1 SQCCCE
7 TRGAEGASGLRNP
20 SHDDDVT
27 FLGIAANLRAVI
39 PSPMRRVK
47 MRSLW
52 VVSLFLAVA
61 LSGTAAPAAQTARVD
76 RVQFN
81 AAQQAGRPILI
92 DIRASWCPICA
103 AQEPII
109 ERIAALPEYQDLL
122 ILRVDFDSQKDVVRT
137 FSASSQSTLIAFH
150 GSHETGR

>member
-1 SQCCCE
+1 
-7 TRGAEGASGLRNP
+7 
-20 SHDDDVT
+20 
-27 FLGIAANLRAVI
+27 
-39 PSPMRRVK
+39 MRF
-47 MRSLW
+47 LW
-52 VVSLFLAVA
+52 VVILVLTVA
-61 LSGTAAPAAQTARVD
+61 LTSAPAPAAQTADFD

-81 AAQQAGRPILI
+81 AAQQTGRPILV

-109 ERIAALPEYQDLL
+109 ERLSTLPEYKDLL

-150 GSHETGR
+150 GTSEIGRSVGDTNPDSIAKLLRSTAG

>member
-1 SQCCCE
+1 
-7 TRGAEGASGLRNP
+7 
-20 SHDDDVT
+20 
-27 FLGIAANLRAVI
+27 
-39 PSPMRRVK
+39 MRF
-47 MRSLW
+47 LW
-52 VVSLFLAVA
+52 VVILVLTVA
-61 LSGTAAPAAQTARVD
+61 LTSAPAPAAQTANFD

-81 AAQQAGRPILI
+81 AAQQSGRPILV

-109 ERIAALPEYQDLL
+109 ERLSTLPEYKDLL

-150 GSHETGR
+150 GTREIGRSVGDANPDSIAKLLRSTAG